1 MRACLGDETIALY
14 LQDTLT
20 GSAKAAFKKH
30 LAECATCRSLV
41 AAAVQSLG
49 ESADADTDEE
59 LDVVSWLRKELS
71 PKYAVE
77 EALGQGGMG
86 TVVRA
91 VHIELDRTVAIKVM
105 HRELVFDQDA
115 ARRFAREARAQ
126 ASLTSPQVACIYEID
141 RTSDGIPY
149 IVMEHL
155 TGQDLGS
162 FAASPEAAIGFIV
175 QATYALEEAHAAG
188 IIHRDL
194 KPANLFFTSDGRV
207 KVLDFG
213 LAKTLASASVKSE
226 TREGL
231 LVGSPLYM
239 APEQIRGVRQFGPP
253 TDIWGLGS
261 TLYQLLAGRAPF
273 FGGNVMLVCARI
285 IADPPPPLEGFS
297 PELAAIVSR
306 CLEKDPTLRFPT
318 VRVLR
323 DALLE
328 VMKKP
333 LVELDPATI
342 REDPEERPMSYNITA
357 KMTKR

>member
-14 LQDTLT
+14 LQDSLT
-20 GSAKAAFKKH
+20 GPAKAEFKKH

-41 AAAVQSLG
+41 AASVQSLG
-49 ESADADTDEE
+49 ESAEGDTDED
-59 LDVVSWLRKELS
+59 LDFVSWLRKELS
-71 PKYAVE
+71 SKYAVE

-91 VHIELDRTVAIKVM
+91 VHIELGRTVAIKVM
-105 HRELVFDQDA
+105 HRELLFDQDA

-141 RTSDGIPY
+141 RTSDGLPY

-155 TGQDLGS
+155 TGQDLGAV
-162 FAASPEAAIGFIV
+162 AASPEAAIGFIV
-175 QATYALEEAHAAG
+175 QATYALEEAHMAG

-194 KPANLFFTSDGRV
+194 KPANLFFTSDGRI

-226 TREGL
+226 TREGML
-231 LVGSPLYM
+231 IGSPLYM

-261 TLYQLLAGRAPF
+261 TLYQLLSGRAPF
-273 FGGNVMLVCARI
+273 IGGNVMLVCARI
-285 IADPPPPLEGFS
+285 LADPPPPLEGYS
-297 PELAAIVSR
+297 QELVGIVSR
-306 CLEKDPTLRFPT
+306 CLEKDPALRYQN
-318 VRVLR
+318 VRALR
-323 DALLE
+323 EALNHSL
-328 VMKKP
+328 KKP
-333 LVELDPATI
+333 LVEDAPTI
-342 REDPEERPMSYNITA
+342 REDVDERPLPYDKTL
-357 KMTKR
+357 KMKR